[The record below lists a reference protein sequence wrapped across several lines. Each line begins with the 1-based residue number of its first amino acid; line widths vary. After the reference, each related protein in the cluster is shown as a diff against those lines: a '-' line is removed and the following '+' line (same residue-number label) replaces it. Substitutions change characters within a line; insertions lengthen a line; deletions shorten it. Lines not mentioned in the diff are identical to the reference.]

1 MPSVSTSSRV
11 ATVWQTPPDD
21 LRQRSLATAVAVRSR
36 LSLHVRWWICAD
48 AARQMNSATT
58 TNVRVAPRRRV
69 AYALT
74 ALLACVVVAS
84 RLAGLSAAPPGLFRD
99 EAAFG
104 YNGWTIAHFGT
115 DQYGTHWPLLFRS
128 FGDYKGPAGVYLEA
142 ILTTFLPLA
151 PWVIRLPNA
160 VAGVVLAFAAGWL
173 AWRLTRSQ
181 AVFLIL
187 VLEAAFEPW
196 FFHLGR
202 TMLEVDLLTP
212 LCYVAAL
219 ALLSAGGEQ
228 RLRACI
234 AAGLTLGAACFTAQP
249 GRFFTPVLLMI
260 VLFAFRRSLRGAR
273 LVALVAP
280 VAAATV
286 ILVASLSNT
295 TARLGD
301 VSVFRGHGLVEGLGL
316 GLVGFLQYL
325 GPWLLFLHGDGIL
338 RHSTGIEGLFLV
350 ITAVPL
356 AVGAVVTFRRRAE
369 PIATIALLALLMAPA
384 AASLAVGVNARRDV
398 ISMPSFLIFLAYGW
412 QALVPWLRQR
422 PGRAVAAVVLVMLC
436 VVPYYLDYA
445 LVYPNRAAF
454 DFQTGG
460 LDAVKRAHEV
470 AQGHAIFISEDISP
484 DALVV
489 LRPDPR
495 RGDPFIT
502 AGVHLISSQAEV
514 ALAQPGD
521 ILVLTTPYGPPQG
534 ATLLFQ
540 EVTTGPVALGGS
552 PVEVIVVSVY
562 RR

>member
-1 MPSVSTSSRV
+1 MS
-11 ATVWQTPPDD
+11 
-21 LRQRSLATAVAVRSR
+21 
-36 LSLHVRWWICAD
+36 
-48 AARQMNSATT
+48 SATT

-69 AYALT
+69 AYGLT
-74 ALLACVVVAS
+74 ALLACVVVPS
-84 RLAGLSAAPPGLFRD
+84 HLAGLDAAPPGRFRD

-212 LCYVAAL
+212 LCYMAVL
-219 ALLSAGGEQ
+219 ALLCAGGEQ

-286 ILVASLSNT
+286 ILVASVSNT
-295 TARLGD
+295 TARLSD
-301 VSVFRGHGLVEGLGL
+301 VSVFKGHGLLEGLGL
-316 GLVGFLQYL
+316 GLVDFLQYL

-350 ITAVPL
+350 TTAVPL
-356 AVGAVVTFRRRAE
+356 AVGAVVVFRRRTE

-384 AASLAVGVNARRDV
+384 ADSLAVGGHARR
-398 ISMPSFLIFLAYGW
+398 
-412 QALVPWLRQR
+412 
-422 PGRAVAAVVLVMLC
+422 
-436 VVPYYLDYA
+436 
-445 LVYPNRAAF
+445 
-454 DFQTGG
+454 
-460 LDAVKRAHEV
+460 
-470 AQGHAIFISEDISP
+470 
-484 DALVV
+484 
-489 LRPDPR
+489 
-495 RGDPFIT
+495 
-502 AGVHLISSQAEV
+502 
-514 ALAQPGD
+514 
-521 ILVLTTPYGPPQG
+521 
-534 ATLLFQ
+534 
-540 EVTTGPVALGGS
+540 
-552 PVEVIVVSVY
+552 
-562 RR
+562 